1 MIIGLEEQLQGAII
15 DQLTR
20 DRNEELI
27 NRDALKTAIQVYVD
41 LGREGE
47 QKPMRTGDQFYWD
60 GTPNLAYYEQQ
71 FEAKYLELTRITYR

>member
-1 MIIGLEEQLQGAII
+1 MDTLGKFSQMEFKRRVIIGLEEQLQGAII

-41 LGREGE
+41 LGREGD
-47 QKPMRTGDQFYWD
+47 QRPMRTG
-60 GTPNLAYYEQQ
+60 N
-71 FEAKYLELTRITYR
+71 